1 MAVTAEDRKYLN
13 QAGIQRIQA
22 ATDAWNKANAV
33 GDTAGMAKAAADAAA
48 VRSNSLYQAS
58 GGSGYTTDSWGRY
71 VAHIAPTSTG
81 GGSSVSGGSGGVSDP
96 YANRDIAAEIISLLT
111 GGGEIDYAQLNNLV
125 QQRDAKIAS
134 NPEVY
139 GQFESTQDI
148 LNRYLP
154 LAQQNETL
162 AQQNYNLNQQNYALT
177 RRLQEQQ
184 GQPGEIDKLIGL
196 LTQLSQQPIQQM
208 SFEEAQQ
215 RASSELNPMYEEASR
230 RLMQSLNADM
240 EQRGI
245 YNSPLA
251 SGIMT
256 EKQGQLSNDQ
266 IAAIAQRAN
275 ALIQNDAEMSLQEKQ
290 LRSNTLNS
298 LLSSLIGREVNLA
311 NITGTYNGQPT
322 FANQQFQAQQ
332 ALSEA
337 ELTGILNGT
346 QTLAGRAFDLQAST
360 QALNNALNAVE
371 SMGQVTT
378 QAQADLLGV
387 PIGTPSWQ
395 ARNAAEQRAQE
406 LQMFNQEMALRR
418 QSNALQNEAN
428 RQNQLLADFNKD
440 MIIWE
445 TTGSAPNTPAMQYYG
460 IAPGTPFSDETKQAV
475 VEKLQETQARIQ
487 LIAAEEELQFQ
498 NRATNFMQAYGVSRG
513 VAEAALII
521 IDQASTFN
529 EARKMVNTQKPS
541 LTAEGI
547 NTTHLTQVL
556 EKYFNTQNAYG
567 GVDAVTGAAPQVSS
581 ALASSYDLLTVGE
594 NVPAILEAKFPN
606 AQENRPYY
614 DSRMNASYAKV
625 GGQWYYLSPK

>member
-13 QAGIQRIQA
+13 QAGIAAVQK
-22 ATDAWNKANAV
+22 ATDDWYKAKEA

-48 VRSNSLYQAS
+48 IRSSSSYQIS
-58 GGSGYTTDSWGRY
+58 GGPGYTTDSWGRY
-71 VAHIAPTSTG
+71 VAPITPTSTDG
-81 GGSSVSGGSGGVSDP
+81 GGSSGGVSDP
-96 YANRDIAAEIISLLT
+96 YANRDIAAEIIALLT
-111 GGGEIDYAQLNNLV
+111 GGGQIDYAQLNNLA

-134 NPEVY
+134 NPDVY

-148 LNRYLP
+148 INRYLP
-154 LAQQNETL
+154 LAQQNE
-162 AQQNYNLNQQNYALT
+162 ALT
-177 RRLQEQQ
+177 R
-184 GQPGEIDKLIGL
+184 QPSEIDNLIGL
-196 LTQLSQQPIQQM
+196 LTQLGQQPIQRM

-215 RASSELNPMYEEASR
+215 RAGSELNPMYEDAAR

-251 SGIMT
+251 SGIMA
-256 EKQGQLSNDQ
+256 EKQGQLSNEQ

-275 ALIQNDAEMSLQEKQ
+275 TLIQNDAEMSLQEKQ
-290 LRSNTLNS
+290 LRSNTLNN

-311 NITGTYNGQPT
+311 NITGTYQGRPT
-322 FANQQFQAQQ
+322 FANQQFQTET
-332 ALSEA
+332 ALREG
-337 ELTGILNGT
+337 ELTGIYNGT

-371 SMGQVTT
+371 SLGQVTT

-428 RQNQLLADFNKD
+428 RQSQLLADFNKD
-440 MIIWE
+440 MVIWE

-460 IAPGTPFSDETKQAV
+460 IAPGTPFSDEAKRSV
-475 VEKLQETQARIQ
+475 SGKLQETQDRIQ

-498 NRATNFMQAYGVSRG
+498 NRATNFMKAYGVTRG
-513 VAEAALII
+513 VALSALII
-521 IDQASTFN
+521 IDQASTFK
-529 EARKMVNTQKPS
+529 EAKKMVNDQKS
-541 LTAEGI
+541 DLIAEGI
-547 NTTHLTQVL
+547 NITSLETVL
-556 EKYFNTQNAYG
+556 KKYFDTSSTYG
-567 GVDAVTGAAPQVSS
+567 GTGAKVDATSGAPPTAS
-581 ALASSYDLLTVGE
+581 AALTSSYNLLSVSE
-594 NVPAILEAKFPN
+594 KAHSMLEAKFPN
-606 AQENRPYY
+606 AQENYPYY
-614 DSRMNASYAKV
+614 NSDMMAYYAKI
-625 GGQWYYLSPK
+625 GGQWYYLDPK

>member
-13 QAGIQRIQA
+13 QAGIQKIQE
-22 ATDAWNKANAV
+22 ATEAWNKANAI
-33 GDTAGMAKAAADAAA
+33 GDAAGMAKAAADAAA
-48 VRSNSLYQAS
+48 VRSSSLYQAS

-71 VAHIAPTSTG
+71 VAHIAPTSTSTSTSTS
-81 GGSSVSGGSGGVSDP
+81 GSRSSGGVSDP
-96 YANRDIAAEIISLLT
+96 YANRDIAAEIIALLT
-111 GGGEIDYAQLNNLV
+111 RGGQIDYAQLNNLA
-125 QQRDAKIAS
+125 QQRDAKMAS
-134 NPEVY
+134 NPDAY
-139 GQFESTQDI
+139 SQFESTQDI
-148 LNRYLP
+148 INRYLP
-154 LAQQNETL
+154 LAQQNE
-162 AQQNYNLNQQNYALT
+162 ALT
-177 RRLQEQQ
+177 RQLQEQQ
-184 GQPGEIDKLIGL
+184 SQPSEIDNLIGL
-196 LTQLSQQPIQQM
+196 LTQLGQQPIRRM
-208 SFEEAQQ
+208 SFEEAQR
-215 RASSELNPMYEEASR
+215 RASSELNPMYEDAAR

-275 ALIQNDAEMSLQEKQ
+275 TLIQNDAEMSLQEKQ
-290 LRSNTLNS
+290 LRSNTLNN

-332 ALSEA
+332 ALAEA

-360 QALNNALNAVE
+360 QALNNALNIVE
-371 SMGQVTT
+371 SLGQVTT

-406 LQMFNQEMALRR
+406 LQMFNQEMGLRR
-418 QSNALQNEAN
+418 QSNALQAEAN
-428 RQNQLLADFNKD
+428 RQSQLLADFNKD

-445 TTGSAPNTPAMQYYG
+445 TTGSAPNTQAMQYYG
-460 IAPGTPFSDETKQAV
+460 IAPGTPFSEEAKQSVA
-475 VEKLQETQARIQ
+475 EKLQETQDRIQ

-498 NRATNFMQAYGVSRG
+498 NRATNFMQAYGVTRG

-521 IDQASTFN
+521 IDQTSTFN
-529 EARKMVNTQKPS
+529 DARGMVNAQKS
-541 LTAEGI
+541 ALTAEGI
-547 NTTHLTQVL
+547 NTTTLINIL
-556 EKYFNTQNAYG
+556 EQYFNTQSAYG
-567 GVDAVTGAAPQVSS
+567 GVSTTAPSGS
-581 ALASSYDLLTVGE
+581 DSTT
-594 NVPAILEAKFPN
+594 VPAGSVPIGAG
-606 AQENRPYY
+606 YY
-614 DSRMNASYAKV
+614 RTPDGKIVAGPGARTTN
-625 GGQWYYLSPK
+625 

>member
-1 MAVTAEDRKYLN
+1 MAVTAEDKKYLN
-13 QAGIQRIQA
+13 QAGIQQVQA
-22 ATDAWNKANAV
+22 ATDAWNKANAT
-33 GDTAGMAKAAADAAA
+33 GDAAGMAKAAADAAA
-48 VRSNSLYQAS
+48 VRSSSSYQAS

-71 VAHIAPTSTG
+71 VAPITPTSTG
-81 GGSSVSGGSGGVSDP
+81 GGSSGGGSSGGVSDP
-96 YANRDIAAEIISLLT
+96 YANRDIAAEIIALLT
-111 GGGEIDYAQLNNLV
+111 GGGQIDYAQLNNLA
-125 QQRDAKIAS
+125 QQRDAKMAS
-134 NPEVY
+134 NPDAY

-154 LAQQNETL
+154 LAQQNE
-162 AQQNYNLNQQNYALT
+162 ALT
-177 RRLQEQQ
+177 RQLQEQQ
-184 GQPGEIDKLIGL
+184 KQPREIDNLIDL
-196 LTQLSQQPIQQM
+196 LTQLGQQPIQQM

-215 RASSELNPMYEEASR
+215 RAGSELNPMYEDAAR

-256 EKQGQLSNDQ
+256 EKQGQLSNEQ

-275 ALIQNDAEMSLQEKQ
+275 TLIQNDAEMSLQEKQ
-290 LRSNTLNS
+290 LRSNTLNN

-360 QALNNALNAVE
+360 QVLNNALNIVE
-371 SMGQVTT
+371 SLGQVTT

-406 LQMFNQEMALRR
+406 LQMFNQEMGLRR
-418 QSNALQNEAN
+418 QSNALQAQAN
-428 RQNQLLADFNKD
+428 RQSQLLADFNKD

-445 TTGSAPNTPAMQYYG
+445 TTGSAPNTQAMQHYG
-460 IAPGTPFSDETKQAV
+460 IAPGTPFSEEAKQSV
-475 VEKLQETQARIQ
+475 SEKLQETQDQIL
-487 LIAAEEELQFQ
+487 LIGAEEELQFQ
-498 NRATNFMQAYGVSRG
+498 KRATNFMQTYGTSRG
-513 VAEAALII
+513 VAEAALIV
-521 IDQASTFN
+521 IDQTSTFN
-529 EARKMVNTQKPS
+529 DARSRVNAQKS
-541 LTAEGI
+541 ALTAEGI
-547 NTTHLTQVL
+547 NTTNLINIL
-556 EKYFNTQNAYG
+556 EKYFNTQSAYG
-567 GVDAVTGAAPQVSS
+567 GVSTTAPSGS
-581 ALASSYDLLTVGE
+581 GSTT
-594 NVPAILEAKFPN
+594 VPAGSVPAGSVPIGGG
-606 AQENRPYY
+606 YY
-614 DSRMNASYAKV
+614 RTPDGKIVAGPGARTTN
-625 GGQWYYLSPK
+625 

>member
-1 MAVTAEDRKYLN
+1 MAVTAEDKKYLN
-13 QAGIQRIQA
+13 QAGIQQVQA
-22 ATDAWNKANAV
+22 ATDAWNKANAI

-48 VRSNSLYQAS
+48 VRSSSLYQAS

-71 VAHIAPTSTG
+71 VAPITPTSTG
-81 GGSSVSGGSGGVSDP
+81 GGSSGGGSSGGVSDP
-96 YANRDIAAEIISLLT
+96 YANRDIAAEIIALLT
-111 GGGEIDYAQLNNLV
+111 GGGQIDYAQLNNLA
-125 QQRDAKIAS
+125 QQRDAKMAS
-134 NPEVY
+134 NPDAY

-154 LAQQNETL
+154 LAQQNE
-162 AQQNYNLNQQNYALT
+162 ALT
-177 RRLQEQQ
+177 RQLQEQQ
-184 GQPGEIDKLIGL
+184 KQPREIDNLIDL
-196 LTQLSQQPIQQM
+196 LTQLGQQPIQQM

-215 RASSELNPMYEEASR
+215 RAGSELNPMYEDAAR

-256 EKQGQLSNDQ
+256 EKQGQLSNEQ

-275 ALIQNDAEMSLQEKQ
+275 TLIQNDAEMSLQEKQ
-290 LRSNTLNS
+290 LRSNTLNN

-360 QALNNALNAVE
+360 QVLNNALNIVE
-371 SMGQVTT
+371 SLGQVTT

-406 LQMFNQEMALRR
+406 LQMFNQEMGLRR
-418 QSNALQNEAN
+418 QSNALQAQAN
-428 RQNQLLADFNKD
+428 RQSQLLADFNKD

-445 TTGSAPNTPAMQYYG
+445 TTGSAPNTQAMQHYG
-460 IAPGTPFSDETKQAV
+460 IAPGTPFSEEAKQSV
-475 VEKLQETQARIQ
+475 SEKLQETQDQIL
-487 LIAAEEELQFQ
+487 LIGAEEELQFQ
-498 NRATNFMQAYGVSRG
+498 KRATNFMQTYGTSRG
-513 VAEAALII
+513 VAEAALIV
-521 IDQASTFN
+521 IDQTSTFN
-529 EARKMVNTQKPS
+529 DARSRVNAQKS
-541 LTAEGI
+541 ALTAEGI
-547 NTTHLTQVL
+547 NTTNLINIL
-556 EKYFNTQNAYG
+556 EKYFNTQSAYG
-567 GVDAVTGAAPQVSS
+567 GVSTTAPSGS
-581 ALASSYDLLTVGE
+581 GSTT
-594 NVPAILEAKFPN
+594 VPAGSVPAGSVPAGSVPIGGG
-606 AQENRPYY
+606 YY
-614 DSRMNASYAKV
+614 RTPDGKIVAGPGARTTN
-625 GGQWYYLSPK
+625 

>member
-1 MAVTAEDRKYLN
+1 MAVTAEDKKYLN
-13 QAGIQRIQA
+13 QAGIQQVQA
-22 ATDAWNKANAV
+22 ATDAWNKANAT
-33 GDTAGMAKAAADAAA
+33 GDAAGMAKAAADAAA
-48 VRSNSLYQAS
+48 VRSSSSYQAS

-71 VAHIAPTSTG
+71 VAPITPTSTG
-81 GGSSVSGGSGGVSDP
+81 GGSSGGGSSGGVSDP
-96 YANRDIAAEIISLLT
+96 YANRDIAAEIIALLT
-111 GGGEIDYAQLNNLV
+111 GGGQIDYAQLNNLA
-125 QQRDAKIAS
+125 QQRDAKMAS
-134 NPEVY
+134 NPDAY

-154 LAQQNETL
+154 LAQQNE
-162 AQQNYNLNQQNYALT
+162 ALT
-177 RRLQEQQ
+177 RQLQEQQ
-184 GQPGEIDKLIGL
+184 KQPREIDNLIDL
-196 LTQLSQQPIQQM
+196 LTQLGQQPIQQM

-215 RASSELNPMYEEASR
+215 RAGSELNPMYEDAAR

-256 EKQGQLSNDQ
+256 EKQGQLSNEQ

-275 ALIQNDAEMSLQEKQ
+275 TLIQNDAEMSLQEKQ
-290 LRSNTLNS
+290 LRSNTLNN

-360 QALNNALNAVE
+360 QVLNNALNIVE
-371 SMGQVTT
+371 SLGQVTT

-406 LQMFNQEMALRR
+406 LQMFNQEMGLRR
-418 QSNALQNEAN
+418 QSNALQAQAN
-428 RQNQLLADFNKD
+428 RQSQLLADFNKD

-445 TTGSAPNTPAMQYYG
+445 TTGSAPNTQAMQHYG
-460 IAPGTPFSDETKQAV
+460 IAPGTPFSEEAKQSV
-475 VEKLQETQARIQ
+475 SEKLQETQDQIL
-487 LIAAEEELQFQ
+487 LIGAEEELQFQ
-498 NRATNFMQAYGVSRG
+498 KRATNFMQTYGTSRG
-513 VAEAALII
+513 VAEAALIV
-521 IDQASTFN
+521 IDQTSTFN
-529 EARKMVNTQKPS
+529 DARSRVNAQKS
-541 LTAEGI
+541 ALTAEGI
-547 NTTHLTQVL
+547 NTTNLINIL
-556 EKYFNTQNAYG
+556 EKYFNTQSAYG
-567 GVDAVTGAAPQVSS
+567 GVSTTAPSGS
-581 ALASSYDLLTVGE
+581 GSTT
-594 NVPAILEAKFPN
+594 VPAGSVPAGSVPAGSVPIGGG
-606 AQENRPYY
+606 YY
-614 DSRMNASYAKV
+614 RTPDGKIVAGPGARTTN
-625 GGQWYYLSPK
+625 

>member
-1 MAVTAEDRKYLN
+1 MAVTAEDKKYLN
-13 QAGIQRIQA
+13 QAGIQKIQA
-22 ATDAWNKANAV
+22 ATDAWNKAHAI

-48 VRSNSLYQAS
+48 VRSSSLYQAS

-71 VAHIAPTSTG
+71 VAHITPTSTG
-81 GGSSVSGGSGGVSDP
+81 GGSSRSRSSGGVSDP
-96 YANRDIAAEIISLLT
+96 YANRDIAAEIIALLT
-111 GGGEIDYAQLNNLV
+111 GGGQIDYDRLNNLA

-134 NPEVY
+134 NPDAY

-148 LNRYLP
+148 INRYLP
-154 LAQQNETL
+154 LAQQNE
-162 AQQNYNLNQQNYALT
+162 ALT
-177 RRLQEQQ
+177 RQLEELQS
-184 GQPGEIDKLIGL
+184 QPSEIDTIIGL
-196 LTQLSQQPIQQM
+196 LTQLSQQPIQRM

-215 RASSELNPMYEEASR
+215 RAGSELNPMYEDAAR
-230 RLMQSLNADM
+230 RLMQALNADM

-251 SGIMT
+251 SGIMA

-275 ALIQNDAEMSLQEKQ
+275 TLIQNDAEMSLQEKQ
-290 LRSNTLNS
+290 LRSNSLNS

-360 QALNNALNAVE
+360 QALNNALNIVE
-371 SMGQVTT
+371 SLGQVTT

-406 LQMFNQEMALRR
+406 LQMFNREMSLRR
-418 QSNALQNEAN
+418 QSSALQAEAN
-428 RQNQLLADFNKD
+428 RQSQLLADFNKD

-460 IAPGTPFSDETKQAV
+460 IAPGTPFSDEAKRSV
-475 VEKLQETQARIQ
+475 SEKLQETQDRIQ

-498 NRATNFMQAYGVSRG
+498 NRATNFMKAYGTSRG

-521 IDQASTFN
+521 IDQTSTFKD
-529 EARKMVNTQKPS
+529 ARSRVNAQKS
-541 LTAEGI
+541 ALTAEGI
-547 NTTHLTQVL
+547 NTTNLINIL
-556 EKYFNTQNAYG
+556 KKYFDTQSAYG
-567 GVDAVTGAAPQVSS
+567 SVDAVTGAAPS
-581 ALASSYDLLTVGE
+581 TG
-594 NVPAILEAKFPN
+594 NIPN
-606 AQENRPYY
+606 NWSVVDNSQGVA
-614 DSRMNASYAKV
+614 D
-625 GGQWYYLSPK
+625 YLSNQYKGIGDNVQVTNGFLGGTFVKRNGTWYKVN

>member
-13 QAGIQRIQA
+13 QAGIQKIQE
-22 ATDAWNKANAV
+22 ATEAWNKANAI
-33 GDTAGMAKAAADAAA
+33 GDAAGMAKAAADAAA
-48 VRSNSLYQAS
+48 VRSSSLYQAS

-71 VAHIAPTSTG
+71 VAHIAPTSTSTSTSTS
-81 GGSSVSGGSGGVSDP
+81 GSRSSGGVSDP
-96 YANRDIAAEIISLLT
+96 YANRDIAAEIIALLT
-111 GGGEIDYAQLNNLV
+111 RGGQIDYAQLNNLA
-125 QQRDAKIAS
+125 QQRDAKMAS
-134 NPEVY
+134 NPDAY
-139 GQFESTQDI
+139 SQFESTQDI
-148 LNRYLP
+148 INRYLP
-154 LAQQNETL
+154 LAQQNE
-162 AQQNYNLNQQNYALT
+162 ALT
-177 RRLQEQQ
+177 RQLQEQQ
-184 GQPGEIDKLIGL
+184 SQPSEIDNLIGL
-196 LTQLSQQPIQQM
+196 LTQLGQQPIRRM
-208 SFEEAQQ
+208 SFEEAQR
-215 RASSELNPMYEEASR
+215 RASSELNPMYEDAAR

-275 ALIQNDAEMSLQEKQ
+275 TLIQNDAEMSLQEKQ
-290 LRSNTLNS
+290 LRSNTLNN

-332 ALSEA
+332 ALAEA

-360 QALNNALNAVE
+360 QALNNALNIVE
-371 SMGQVTT
+371 SLGQVTT

-406 LQMFNQEMALRR
+406 LQMFNQEMGLRR
-418 QSNALQNEAN
+418 QSNALQAEAN
-428 RQNQLLADFNKD
+428 RQSQLLADFNKD

-445 TTGSAPNTPAMQYYG
+445 TTGSAPNTQAMQYYG
-460 IAPGTPFSDETKQAV
+460 IAPGTPFSEEAKQSVA
-475 VEKLQETQARIQ
+475 EKLQETQDRIQ

-498 NRATNFMQAYGVSRG
+498 NRATNFMKAYGTSRG

-521 IDQASTFN
+521 IDQTSTFN
-529 EARKMVNTQKPS
+529 DARGMVNAQKS
-541 LTAEGI
+541 ALTAEGI
-547 NTTHLTQVL
+547 NTTTLINVL
-556 EKYFNTQNAYG
+556 EKYFNTQSAYG
-567 GVDAVTGAAPQVSS
+567 GVSTTAPSGS
-581 ALASSYDLLTVGE
+581 DSTT
-594 NVPAILEAKFPN
+594 VPAGSVPIGAG
-606 AQENRPYY
+606 YY
-614 DSRMNASYAKV
+614 RTPDGKIVAGPGARTTN
-625 GGQWYYLSPK
+625 